1 MTSERG
7 PEVSKVALIQSVI
20 VAVIVLAGLVLLFL
34 LGDVPVPILE

>member
-7 PEVSKVALIQSVI
+7 PEVGNQALIQSLI

-34 LGDVPVPILE
+34 FGDVPAPIVQ